1 MALTEQQRGAIR
13 HPVRWFFSSETEQ
26 PGALS
31 RKELSLYTLGIMGQH
46 HGCNMAGGGWFFHFC
61 TNVLMLN
68 PVTVG
73 KMTGLTMV
81 YDGLNDP
88 VIGAFIDSRRFKDGR
103 KLLPWIKISSPL
115 VALFSFLLFVDWNLP
130 GTRLRVVY
138 CAAAYMLWDF
148 FYSFQDTA
156 MWGVTAV
163 ISPLSS
169 QRARATQW
177 GDNGAFLG
185 SLLPGLLLPMLS
197 GNGAF
202 GLSQRQVYLL
212 FSAVLCLGGGFQ
224 SMLALKTTER
234 VRSLPGEDASFFKNI
249 GALRHN
255 YILLAFIASELLRAC
270 CPIVS
275 DPYIFQQLTYRLGGK
290 AVPATLV
297 VTILMAVS
305 GLPGTAMK
313 FFAGKIAKRVGGMR
327 RIMLIAL
334 LAEIVTRVARWA
346 IGIKTLPALILVYL
360 MDSISFLPN
369 SLYGIAQRTMLS
381 DSVEYVEWK
390 IGLRTEGVTMSARV
404 LANKLRDAIRRY
416 AMGLC
421 LHFLQ
426 FDAGRVERELP
437 QNAHFQKWVWPMF
450 MLGPAIGLLLAAI
463 PLLLMKYPD
472 SLKERVEA
480 EMAERRA
487 LAAGEASVIEN
498 TI

>member
-1 MALTEQQRGAIR
+1 MALSDQRRNAIF
-13 HPVRWFFSSETEQ
+13 HPIRWFFNAETEHSGEL
-26 PGALS
+26 P
-31 RKELSLYTLGIMGQH
+31 RKELSLYALGIMGQH

-61 TNVLMLN
+61 TNVLKLD

-81 YDGLNDP
+81 FDGINDP
-88 VIGAFIDSRRFKDGR
+88 VIGAFIDSRRFRDGR

-115 VALFSFLLFVDWNLP
+115 VALSAFLMFVDWNLP
-130 GTRLRVVY
+130 GTGPRVAY
-138 CAAAYMLWDF
+138 CVAAYMMWDF

-202 GLSQRQVYLL
+202 GLNQRQVYFL

-224 SMLALKTTER
+224 SMLALKTEER
-234 VRSLPGEDASFFKNI
+234 VRSLPGEKASMLKNI

-275 DPYIFQQLTYRLGGK
+275 DPYIFQQLTYQVGGK
-290 AVPATLV
+290 TIPAPV
-297 VTILMAVS
+297 IVTILTAVS
-305 GLPGTAMK
+305 GLPGTVMK
-313 FFAGKIAKRVGGMR
+313 FFATKIAERAGGMK

-334 LAEIVTRVARWA
+334 LTELVTRIARWA

-369 SLYGIAQRTMLS
+369 SLFGIAQRTMLS
-381 DSVEYVEWK
+381 DSVEYVEWR

-404 LANKLRDAIRRY
+404 LANKLRDSIRRY
-416 AMGLC
+416 ALGLG
-421 LHFLQ
+421 LKFLQ
-426 FDAGRVERELP
+426 FDANLVSEGIP
-437 QNAHFQKWVWPMF
+437 QNAHYQKWVWPMF
-450 MLGPAIGLLLAAI
+450 MLGPAIGLVWAAI
-463 PLLLMKYPD
+463 PLLLLKYPD
-472 SLKERVEA
+472 ALKRRVEA
-480 EMAERRA
+480 EMAQRRA
-487 LAAGEASVIEN
+487 VAGEKIS
-498 TI
+498 